1 MAGRR
6 PRSQARGRRNLPE
19 AGLKETILIE
29 YTLNEELWRQ
39 FFTAHYQRQGFFRL
53 RYLYGVV
60 LLVGGAYLIGGPP
73 ASPWLGAAFLASGLY
88 ALASKQLFILKSLAG
103 ARKGPLF
110 CARLAVSLGPEGV
123 VVRAGQHRSER
134 PWNAFR
140 GYCQVPPGI
149 MLYLDQNAFFF
160 IPQEALTET
169 TAGLLQRCFE
179 QSGLQRL

>member
-1 MAGRR
+1 M
-6 PRSQARGRRNLPE
+6 
-19 AGLKETILIE
+19 KETILIE

-60 LLVGGAYLIGGPP
+60 LLVAGAYLIGGPP